1 MSNQPPIEVPQ
12 GAIRLNTDS
21 QRLEFFAQDRWH
33 EFATE
38 NASDSGSRAFRVAG
52 DNPAGGTIID
62 IFNITTGGQAYDSGF
77 DLSQGTGQ
85 MACAGSRTRAM
96 IAGGFTGNPN
106 FGAKQFI
113 QYFEMAALSNSIDFG
128 DLTYNSAGRNA
139 GHSNN
144 TRMVVTGSINQNVN
158 NIDLI
163 TISSTGNASD
173 FGDTLQ
179 SFASHGSAGSRTRA
193 VFGGGSSPTSPY
205 PTVNSIEF
213 VTIASTGN
221 SIDFGDLTQARY
233 SVGAVSNST
242 RCVFMM
248 GNSLNAPSSPTNQ
261 QTNVIDFFN
270 TATTGNAQDFGDV
283 DGQDLSQMPFTAS
296 NATRGVFGGG
306 YKSSSP
312 NITSEI
318 GVINIHTRGNSTKFG
333 DLSGP
338 ASSMGSGCCDG
349 HGGIQ

>member
-21 QRLEFFAQDRWH
+21 QRLEFFAQDRWY
-33 EFATE
+33 EMATE
-38 NASDSGSRAFRVAG
+38 DASDSGSRAFRVAG
-52 DNPAGGTIID
+52 DNPSNGTIID

-85 MACAGSRTRAM
+85 MACAGSRTRAI

-128 DLTYNSAGRNA
+128 DLTHNKAGRNA

-144 TRMVVTGSINQNVN
+144 TRMVVTGSTDIQNVN
-158 NIDLI
+158 IIDLI
-163 TISSTGNASD
+163 TISTTGNASD

-179 SFASHGSAGSRTRA
+179 PFASLASAGSRTRA
-193 VFGGGSSPTSPY
+193 LFGGGSSPTDPY
-205 PTVNSIEF
+205 PTVNSVEF

-221 SIDFGDLTQARY
+221 SIDFGDLTVARY
-233 SVGAVSNST
+233 SLGAVSNST
-242 RCVFMM
+242 RSVFMM
-248 GNSLNAPSSPTNQ
+248 GNINPVSNA

-283 DGQDLSQMPFTAS
+283 DGQELSQMPFTAS

-312 NITSEI
+312 NTTSEI

-338 ASSMGSGCCDG
+338 AASMGSGCCDG

>member
-1 MSNQPPIEVPQ
+1 MSNNPPIEVPQ

-21 QRLEFFAQDRWH
+21 QRLEFFAQDRWY

-52 DNPAGGTIID
+52 DNPAAGGTIID

-85 MACAGSRTRAM
+85 MACAGSRTRA
-96 IAGGFTGNPN
+96 IVAGGVTVNPSIAAHN
-106 FGAKQFI
+106 FI
-113 QYFEMAALSNSIDFG
+113 QFFEMAALSNSIDFG
-128 DLTYNSAGRNA
+128 DLTFNSGRNA

-144 TRMVVTGSINQNVN
+144 TRMVTTGSIDATNANI
-158 NIDLI
+158 IDLI

-173 FGDTLQ
+173 FGDTL
-179 SFASHGSAGSRTRA
+179 SFFASHGSAGSRTRA

-205 PTVNSIEF
+205 ATFNTIEF

-221 SIDFGDLTQARY
+221 SLDFGDLTVARY

-248 GNSLNAPSSPTNQ
+248 GNINPVSNS

-283 DGQDLSQMPFTAS
+283 DGQELSQMPFTAS

-312 NITSEI
+312 NRTSEI

-333 DLSGP
+333 DLS
-338 ASSMGSGCCDG
+338 ATAASMGSGCCDG
-349 HGGIQ
+349 HGGVQ

>member
-85 MACAGSRTRAM
+85 MACAGSRTRA
-96 IAGGFTGNPN
+96 IVAGGFTGNPN
-106 FGAKQFI
+106 FGQKNII

-128 DLTYNSAGRNA
+128 DLTVQMGRNA

-205 PTVNSIEF
+205 ATVNSIEF

-221 SIDFGDLTQARY
+221 SLDFGDLTVARY
-233 SVGAVSNST
+233 AVGAVSNST

-248 GNSLNAPSSPTNQ
+248 GNINPVSNS

-283 DGQDLSQMPFTAS
+283 DGQDLSQMPFTSS
-296 NATRGVFGGG
+296 NGTRGVFVG
-306 YKSSSP
+306 
-312 NITSEI
+312 
-318 GVINIHTRGNSTKFG
+318 
-333 DLSGP
+333 
-338 ASSMGSGCCDG
+338 
-349 HGGIQ
+349 

>member
-1 MSNQPPIEVPQ
+1 MSNKPPIEVPQ

-21 QRLEFFAQDRWH
+21 QRLEFFAQDRWY
-33 EFATE
+33 EMATE
-38 NASDSGSRAFRVAG
+38 DASDSGSRAFRVAG
-52 DNPAGGTIID
+52 DNPSNGTIID

-85 MACAGSRTRAM
+85 MACAGSRTRAI

-128 DLTYNSAGRNA
+128 DLTFNSGRNA

-144 TRMVVTGSINQNVN
+144 TRMVLTGSVDATNANVIN
-158 NIDLI
+158 LI
-163 TISSTGNASD
+163 TISTTGNASD
-173 FGDTLQ
+173 FGDTL
-179 SFASHGSAGSRTRA
+179 SFFASLGSAGNRTRA

-205 PTVNSIEF
+205 ATFNTIEF
-213 VTIASTGN
+213 VTIATTGN
-221 SIDFGDLTQARY
+221 SLDFGDLTVARY

-248 GNSLNAPSSPTNQ
+248 GNINPVSNS

-283 DGQDLSQMPFTAS
+283 DGQELSQMPFTAS

-312 NITSEI
+312 NITSEV
-318 GVINIHTRGNSTKFG
+318 GVINILTRGNSTNFG

>member
-1 MSNQPPIEVPQ
+1 M
-12 GAIRLNTDS
+12 
-21 QRLEFFAQDRWH
+21 
-33 EFATE
+33 ATE

-52 DNPAGGTIID
+52 DNPSNGTIID

-96 IAGGFTGNPN
+96 IAGGFTASPN
-106 FGAKQFI
+106 FGAKNVI

-128 DLTYNSAGRNA
+128 DLTFNSGRNA

-144 TRMVVTGSINQNVN
+144 TRMVLTGSVDATNANVIN
-158 NIDLI
+158 LI
-163 TISSTGNASD
+163 TISTTGNASD
-173 FGDTLQ
+173 FGDTL
-179 SFASHGSAGSRTRA
+179 SFFASLGSAGNRTRA
-193 VFGGGSSPTSPY
+193 VFGGGSSPTDPY
-205 PTVNSIEF
+205 PTVNSVEF

-221 SIDFGDLTQARY
+221 SIDFGDLTVARY
-233 SVGAVSNST
+233 SLGAVSNST
-242 RCVFMM
+242 RSVFMM
-248 GNSLNAPSSPTNQ
+248 GNINPVSNA

-283 DGQDLSQMPFTAS
+283 AGQVLSQMPFTAS

-312 NITSEI
+312 HTTSEI
-318 GVINIHTRGNSTKFG
+318 GAINIHTRGNSTKFG

-349 HGGIQ
+349 HGGVQ

>member
-21 QRLEFFAQDRWH
+21 QRLEFFAQDRWY

-52 DNPAGGTIID
+52 DSASNGTIIE
-62 IFNITTGGQAYDSGF
+62 IHNITTGGQGYDSGF

-85 MACAGSRTRAM
+85 MACAGSRTRA
-96 IAGGFTGNPN
+96 IVAGGFTLNPN

-128 DLTYNSAGRNA
+128 DLTYNKAGRNA

-144 TRMVVTGSINQNVN
+144 TRMVVTGSVDIQNVN
-158 NIDLI
+158 IIDLI
-163 TISSTGNASD
+163 TISSTGDAVD
-173 FGDTLQ
+173 FGDTL
-179 SFASHGSAGSRTRA
+179 GTYELLGMAGSRTRA

-205 PTVNSIEF
+205 PTLNSLEY

-221 SIDFGDLTQARY
+221 SVDFGDLTVARY
-233 SVGAVSNST
+233 AVGALSNST
-242 RCVFMM
+242 RSVFMM
-248 GNSLNAPSSPTNQ
+248 GNINPVSNA

-270 TATTGNAQDFGDV
+270 TATTGNATDFGDV
-283 DGQDLSQMPFTAS
+283 DGQELSQMPFTAS

-306 YKSSSP
+306 YKTPSP
-312 NITSEI
+312 GTTSEI
-318 GVINIHTRGNSTKFG
+318 GAINISTRGNSTKFG
-333 DLSGP
+333 DLSAP
-338 ASSMGSGCCDG
+338 ATIGIGGCCDG
-349 HGGIQ
+349 HGGLQ

>member
-21 QRLEFFAQDRWH
+21 QKLEFFAQDRWY
-33 EFATE
+33 EMATE
-38 NASDSGSRAFRVAG
+38 EASGLGGRAFRC
-52 DNPAGGTIID
+52 AGGTYPEATVIEN
-62 IFNITTGGQAYDSGF
+62 FNIATQGNSIDAGF
-77 DLSQGTGQ
+77 DLSQGTNESGS
-85 MACAGSRTRAM
+85 ASSRTRALL
-96 IAGGFTGNPN
+96 GGGYTG
-106 FGAKQFI
+106 GGSGQTYI
-113 QYFEMAALSNSIDFG
+113 QYFEMNAFANSIDFG
-128 DLTYNSAGRNA
+128 DLTVQMGRNA

-144 TRMVVTGSINQNVN
+144 TRMVVTGSVDATNANVIN
-158 NIDLI
+158 LI

-173 FGDTLQ
+173 FGDTL
-179 SFASHGSAGSRTRA
+179 SFFASHGSAGSRTRA
-193 VFGGGSSPTSPY
+193 VFGGGSSPTNPY

-213 VTIASTGN
+213 VTLASTGN
-221 SIDFGDLTQARY
+221 SIDFGDLTVARY

-248 GNSLNAPSSPTNQ
+248 GNSLNAPSSPPNQ

-312 NITSEI
+312 NTTSEV
-318 GVINIHTRGNSTKFG
+318 GALNIHTRGNSTKFG

>member
-1 MSNQPPIEVPQ
+1 MSNNPPIEVPQ

-21 QRLEFFAQDRWH
+21 QRLEFFAQDRWY

-52 DNPAGGTIID
+52 DNPANGTIID

-85 MACAGSRTRAM
+85 MACAGSRTRA
-96 IAGGFTGNPN
+96 IVAGGFTGNPN

-128 DLTYNSAGRNA
+128 DLTGTTSGRNA

-163 TISSTGNASD
+163 TISTTGNASD

-221 SIDFGDLTQARY
+221 SIDFGDLTVARY

-248 GNSLNAPSSPTNQ
+248 GNINPVSNA

-283 DGQDLSQMPFTAS
+283 DGQELSQMPFTAS
-296 NATRGVFGGG
+296 NATRGIFGGG

-312 NITSEI
+312 NTTSEV
-318 GVINIHTRGNSTKFG
+318 GALNIHTRGNSTKFG

>member
-85 MACAGSRTRAM
+85 MACAGSRTRA
-96 IAGGFTGNPN
+96 IVAGGFTGNPN

-144 TRMVVTGSINQNVN
+144 TRMVVTGSVDATNANVIN
-158 NIDLI
+158 LI
-163 TISSTGNASD
+163 TISTTGNASD
-173 FGDTLQ
+173 
-179 SFASHGSAGSRTRA
+179 
-193 VFGGGSSPTSPY
+193 Y
-205 PTVNSIEF
+205 
-213 VTIASTGN
+213 
-221 SIDFGDLTQARY
+221 
-233 SVGAVSNST
+233 
-242 RCVFMM
+242 
-248 GNSLNAPSSPTNQ
+248 
-261 QTNVIDFFN
+261 
-270 TATTGNAQDFGDV
+270 
-283 DGQDLSQMPFTAS
+283 
-296 NATRGVFGGG
+296 
-306 YKSSSP
+306 
-312 NITSEI
+312 
-318 GVINIHTRGNSTKFG
+318 G
-333 DLSGP
+333 DLSLG
-338 ASSMGSGCCDG
+338 ANFVLQATSDS
-349 HGGIQ
+349 HGGLE

>member
-1 MSNQPPIEVPQ
+1 MLI
-12 GAIRLNTDS
+12 
-21 QRLEFFAQDRWH
+21 
-33 EFATE
+33 
-38 NASDSGSRAFRVAG
+38 
-52 DNPAGGTIID
+52 IID
-62 IFNITTGGQAYDSGF
+62 F
-77 DLSQGTGQ
+77 
-85 MACAGSRTRAM
+85 
-96 IAGGFTGNPN
+96 
-106 FGAKQFI
+106 
-113 QYFEMAALSNSIDFG
+113 
-128 DLTYNSAGRNA
+128 
-139 GHSNN
+139 
-144 TRMVVTGSINQNVN
+144 
-158 NIDLI
+158 I

-179 SFASHGSAGSRTRA
+179 PFASLGSAGSRTRA
-193 VFGGGSSPTSPY
+193 VFGGGSSPTGPY
-205 PTVNSIEF
+205 ATVNSIEF

-221 SIDFGDLTQARY
+221 SLDFGDLTVARY

-248 GNSLNAPSSPTNQ
+248 GNINPVSNS

-283 DGQDLSQMPFTAS
+283 DGQELSQMPFTAS

-338 ASSMGSGCCDG
+338 AASMGSGCCDG
-349 HGGIQ
+349 HGGVQ